1 MSFLE
6 KRNPRATRKSTIR
19 AACWGAIGSFAFTAV
34 YLSYLAST
42 NPLPQDGFFGG
53 FVAFTLV
60 FMTVAGAI
68 TGAAMHWQQSC

>member
-19 AACWGAIGSFAFTAV
+19 AACWGAFFSFVLTAAQ
-34 YLSYLAST
+34 LSYLGLTTPMPPA
-42 NPLPQDGFFGG
+42 GFFG
-53 FVAFTLV
+53 ALV
-60 FMTVAGAI
+60 VSMLIFMPAVGAI